1 MYGELF
7 AYILSGLCITETLVY
22 GESGIL
28 NIEADK
34 INIPSLP
41 TTIQPVTKD
50 GLLPN
55 SKIVNVFLDA
65 ENKVIMG
72 VKLVVQGASAIKAV
86 PIDSAGNERY
96 SEVRNTD

>member
-1 MYGELF
+1 M
-7 AYILSGLCITETLVY
+7 CITQDLVF
-22 GESGIL
+22 GESGKL
-28 NIEADK
+28 HIEVDK
-34 INIPSLP
+34 MKIQSLP

-65 ENKVIMG
+65 EKSTIMG
-72 VKLVVQGASAIKAV
+72 VKLVIQGSSAVKAV

-96 SEVRNTD
+96 SEVRNNNHKLITLSYN